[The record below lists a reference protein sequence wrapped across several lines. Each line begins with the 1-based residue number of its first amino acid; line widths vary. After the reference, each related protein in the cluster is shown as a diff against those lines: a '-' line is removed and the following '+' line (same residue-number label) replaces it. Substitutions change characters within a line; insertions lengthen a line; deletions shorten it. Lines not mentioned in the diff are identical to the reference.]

1 MTFSFII
8 FLPAAYRSSR
18 LAVELEL
25 QLPAHATA
33 TAMPDLSH
41 ICDLPHS
48 SQQCQILNPL
58 SVARAPPAS
67 SWILVGFLT
76 CWATMGTPIWGCFKA
91 ESSCRCG
98 WGWNGDWEGGVDSS
112 QRGKNMCWCLFSVR
126 RSLQVFAWQ
135 SLQLEIRHPVG
146 RCSAVT
152 HENHLAQSK
161 GPTPPG
167 IFPHSGI

>member
-58 SVARAPPAS
+58 SKARGQTHNLMVPNRTRIHCAMTGNSITQFLYNVFYLPDSTLNALNYWYLTLWTANWNIFTQHEHLFIAYHMS
-67 SWILVGFLT
+67 STVLGIVY
-76 CWATMGTPIWGCFKA
+76 
-91 ESSCRCG
+91 SSISKSEE
-98 WGWNGDWEGGVDSS
+98 NLPTSVKFAISWE
-112 QRGKNMCWCLFSVR
+112 RWTIIN
-126 RSLQVFAWQ
+126 
-135 SLQLEIRHPVG
+135 I
-146 RCSAVT
+146 
-152 HENHLAQSK
+152 
-161 GPTPPG
+161 
-167 IFPHSGI
+167 